1 MSEMKLLVTCDTGF
15 EKVLAEELSEI
26 AEAKILSVSSG
37 RVFIEVP
44 PTRLADVF
52 RSRIA
57 NNIYVLIHV
66 DDGVQSLDDIY
77 RIVKGIDFTALIEPH
92 QSFAI
97 RPERIGT
104 HSFTS
109 IDIGRVAGQA
119 VIDSYMQAKGVRLR
133 VNLDEPDVEIYVE
146 LNEARLIVA
155 LSLTRTS
162 LHMRGYKI
170 FAHPAALKNTIA
182 SAMLRIA
189 GWRPGE
195 PLYDPMCGGG
205 TIVIEAALQQKGIEV
220 PCIARK
226 NIDLAMLAKI
236 HLQAVDDINRLCSR
250 GVGEGERIHVG
261 VDLNPRFVEGAAINA
276 KSAGVDDATIFI
288 VADSTEFTPR
298 LRELEVE
305 FGASITKSV
314 FNPPYGYRM
323 KPGAIGRLY
332 RKMLSVLKES
342 GFDVAVFITSAIRA
356 TEAVLREF
364 QGVEVERLRVIH
376 GTLPSYVYR
385 VRFVK

>member
-1 MSEMKLLVTCDTGF
+1 
-15 EKVLAEELSEI
+15 
-26 AEAKILSVSSG
+26 
-37 RVFIEVP
+37 
-44 PTRLADVF
+44 
-52 RSRIA
+52 
-57 NNIYVLIHV
+57 VLIHV
-66 DDGVQSLDDIY
+66 EEGVQSLDDIY
-77 RIVKGIDFTALIEPH
+77 RIVRGIDFTALIEPH

-97 RPERIGT
+97 RPERIGM

-155 LSLTRTS
+155 LSLTRAS

-220 PCIARK
+220 PCIAGK

-236 HLQAVDDINRLCSR
+236 HLQAVDGINKFCSR

-276 KSAGVDDATIFI
+276 KSAGVDDATMFI

-305 FGASITKSV
+305 LGASVTKAV

-323 KPGAIGRLY
+323 KPGAIGKLY

-342 GFDVAVFITSAIRA
+342 GFDVTVFITSAIRA

-364 QGVEVERLRVIH
+364 QGIEVERLRVIH